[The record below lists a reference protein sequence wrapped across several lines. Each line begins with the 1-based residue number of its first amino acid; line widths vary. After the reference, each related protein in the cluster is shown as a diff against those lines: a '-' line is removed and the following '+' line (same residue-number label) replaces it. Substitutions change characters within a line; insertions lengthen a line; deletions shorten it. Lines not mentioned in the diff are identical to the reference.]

1 MKKLI
6 LILLLANCHLLNAQ
20 IDSSYQLLLKNI
32 SEVQMTDSLLLNAI
46 ELQAEP
52 LDTFSIK
59 KWFALALS
67 TNNTN
72 RLKNRNYYLTGKITY
87 NNNFDLLVVVEQK
100 KKADVTGMQVVYL
113 VSTKKNGSYIS
124 SLEVAV
130 AGTKNNSNFNTTS
143 LLYKDNKLKL
153 DRKFVAN
160 DSSYADVNV
169 YKITKTGRF
178 LLAPTY

>member
-124 SLEVAV
+124 SLEVA
-130 AGTKNNSNFNTTS
+130 
-143 LLYKDNKLKL
+143 
-153 DRKFVAN
+153 
-160 DSSYADVNV
+160 
-169 YKITKTGRF
+169 
-178 LLAPTY
+178 